1 LLIADNPLKT
11 IAGKSFDLAWF
22 TIVDT
27 RRAAELM
34 EANLKS
40 LCKND
45 ERMIRRITIDSEDMV
60 KELAVYKNK
69 Q

>member
-1 LLIADNPLKT
+1 MLIADNPLKT
-11 IAGKSFDLAWF
+11 IAGKRFDLAWF

>member
-34 EANLKS
+34 EANLKP

-45 ERMIRRITIDSEDMV
+45 ERMIRRIIIDLEAMV

>member
-27 RRAAELM
+27 GGAAELM
-34 EANLKS
+34 EANLKP

-45 ERMIRRITIDSEDMV
+45 ERMIRHIIIDLEAMV

>member
-1 LLIADNPLKT
+1 
-11 IAGKSFDLAWF
+11 
-22 TIVDT
+22 
-27 RRAAELM
+27 M
-34 EANLKS
+34 EATLKS

-45 ERMIRRITIDSEDMV
+45 ESMIRRITIDSEDMV

>member
-1 LLIADNPLKT
+1 
-11 IAGKSFDLAWF
+11 
-22 TIVDT
+22 
-27 RRAAELM
+27 M
-34 EANLKS
+34 EANLKP

-45 ERMIRRITIDSEDMV
+45 ERMIRHIIIDLEAMV